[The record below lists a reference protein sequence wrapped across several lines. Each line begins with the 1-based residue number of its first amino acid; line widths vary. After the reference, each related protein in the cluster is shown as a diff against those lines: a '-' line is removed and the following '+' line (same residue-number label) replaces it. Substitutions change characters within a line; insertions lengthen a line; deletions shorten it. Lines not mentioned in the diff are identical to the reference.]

1 MGSPSG
7 FVGGWFT
14 QINVAFFAPKK
25 WHQLTGAIRNPSNL
39 TEISG
44 VMTLTETNSET
55 ISGETKSGHLTG
67 HPPTK

>member
-1 MGSPSG
+1 
-7 FVGGWFT
+7 
-14 QINVAFFAPKK
+14 VAFFAPKK